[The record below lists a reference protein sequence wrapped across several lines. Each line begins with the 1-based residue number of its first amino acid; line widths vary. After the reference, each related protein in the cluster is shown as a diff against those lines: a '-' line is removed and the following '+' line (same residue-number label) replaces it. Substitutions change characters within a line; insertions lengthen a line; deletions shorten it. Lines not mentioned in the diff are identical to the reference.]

1 MRARI
6 LDGKTLA
13 AAIRLDV
20 KQKVQALARRGL
32 RPGLAVILAGDDP
45 ASKVYV
51 RNKARA
57 CEEVGVR
64 SQQIDYPAS
73 VAQEELMACIRRLNA
88 DPAVHGILVQ
98 LPLPRQVDAHRVL
111 EAVSPAK
118 DIDGFHA
125 ANLGALV
132 AGTPGFTP
140 CTPAGVIRL
149 IEHAGIA
156 LAGSRAVVIGRSTI
170 VGKPPALLLLQKD
183 ATVTICHSKTKE
195 LAWMAKQADILV
207 AALGRANFVTAEM
220 VKPGACVIDVGINR
234 LADGSLAGD
243 VDFAAVKDVAGWISP
258 VPGGVGPMTI
268 AMLLENCLRAATD
281 KSSS

>member
-1 MRARI
+1 MQHMRARI

-88 DPAVHGILVQ
+88 DPAVHAILVQ
-98 LPLPRQVDAHRVL
+98 LPLPRQLDAHRVL
-111 EAVSPAK
+111 EAGPPAEN
-118 DIDGFHA
+118 I
-125 ANLGALV
+125 
-132 AGTPGFTP
+132 PGFP
-140 CTPAGVIRL
+140 PPNSGPVAPRTPAF
-149 IEHAGIA
+149 
-156 LAGSRAVVIGRSTI
+156 
-170 VGKPPALLLLQKD
+170 PP
-183 ATVTICHSKTKE
+183 
-195 LAWMAKQADILV
+195 
-207 AALGRANFVTAEM
+207 R
-220 VKPGACVIDVGINR
+220 
-234 LADGSLAGD
+234 
-243 VDFAAVKDVAGWISP
+243 
-258 VPGGVGPMTI
+258 
-268 AMLLENCLRAATD
+268 
-281 KSSS
+281 